1 MKAQHFSRVLLV
13 GFMGAGK
20 TRVGRE
26 LARRLGWRFFDF
38 DDVIEAEFGLPIYK
52 IFADHGERR
61 FREVEKRVAERL
73 LAEREVVLASGG
85 GWAVGVGHLEGVAE
99 ETATIW
105 LQVSAEEAVRRTAT
119 CLKRRPLL
127 PRDTSVDVVRA
138 LLEERTPFYAA
149 AEHRVD
155 TERLSVEDVS
165 AWILDILASNDLE
178 TKAE

>member
-1 MKAQHFSRVLLV
+1 MKPPRFSRVLLV

-20 TRVGRE
+20 TRVGQE

-38 DDVIEAEFGLPIYK
+38 DDAIEAEFGLPIYE

-61 FREVEKRVAERL
+61 FREVEKSVAERL
-73 LAEREVVLASGG
+73 LGERGVVLASGG

-105 LQVSAEEAVRRTAT
+105 LQVSAKEAVRRTAT
-119 CLKRRPLL
+119 CSKRRPLL
-127 PRDTSVDVVRA
+127 PRGTSADVVRA

-149 AEHRVD
+149 AEYRVD
-155 TERLSVEDVS
+155 TERLSIEDVS
-165 AWILDILASNDLE
+165 AWIFDILARNDLE
-178 TKAE
+178 KEAE